1 VPVILDT
8 SALPPARR
16 ADAVAEVIR
25 FSSSVPTRI
34 VYNCPDDEVSARF
47 EYSTFGD
54 AHLLKSENSSQ
65 GLMTTPAL
73 LKGTESDL
81 VTVTLKVTGTATQ
94 TQAPGRVLRDG
105 DIFLT
110 ELWRPFEFIDQGGSN
125 AAFYMSVDQ
134 LALPRDYI
142 VRAGQLL
149 HLSPLAAQLTRHLQ
163 LHVRDADAIAQ
174 SPGAAMTGQATTDLL
189 RAALVA
195 AVDEAPSRPDDRD
208 QNLVTVAKS
217 YIAQH
222 LADPDLGVER
232 IARAMFISV
241 RQVYKLWE
249 AESRSPAQWILE
261 RRLDAARRDLTS
273 PRRRH
278 QTIAAIAGRWGF
290 VDATHFSRRFR
301 QAYGMSPR
309 EWRLAESR
317 RKLCENVGSVGGS
330 VHA

>member
-1 VPVILDT
+1 
-8 SALPPARR
+8 
-16 ADAVAEVIR
+16 
-25 FSSSVPTRI
+25 
-34 VYNCPDDEVSARF
+34 
-47 EYSTFGD
+47 
-54 AHLLKSENSSQ
+54 
-65 GLMTTPAL
+65 
-73 LKGTESDL
+73 
-81 VTVTLKVTGTATQ
+81 
-94 TQAPGRVLRDG
+94 
-105 DIFLT
+105 
-110 ELWRPFEFIDQGGSN
+110 
-125 AAFYMSVDQ
+125 
-134 LALPRDYI
+134 
-142 VRAGQLL
+142 
-149 HLSPLAAQLTRHLQ
+149 
-163 LHVRDADAIAQ
+163 
-174 SPGAAMTGQATTDLL
+174 MTGQATTDLL